1 MEKRKIPA
9 VRFKGFEDDW
19 EQCKLSDVLDDMYNG
34 QTPSRNKSEY
44 WNGNIKWLS
53 SGELNRGTV

>member
-1 MEKRKIPA
+1 MAKPTI
-9 VRFKGFEDDW
+9 RFRGFDDEW
-19 EQCKLSDVLDDMYNG
+19 EQRKLGDVLDDMYNG

-53 SGELNRGTV
+53 SG